1 MIGCAGHPTNML
13 KGNSK
18 ALRELHRLCRHSQ
31 AISFG
36 TDNAEVWMKG
46 RFLVEQFLWRK
57 KKKNRHATVRIGLL
71 IQKSRPSSNIHG
83 VSRSFETVNVKS
95 EKMKQKPRTRSIP
108 IEQASPPHRAALYAF
123 REPLGFRTDVGC
135 LCGDRWGSVR
145 TTERTKALY
154 NFSPWVG
161 RLFEFRIWFH
171 SLTLLGAGGKRD
183 LSTRCYRASKYS

>member
-1 MIGCAGHPTNML
+1 ML

-31 AISFG
+31 AIPSS

-46 RFLVEQFLWRK
+46 RFPVEEFSWRK
-57 KKKNRHATVRIGLL
+57 RGKNRHATVPIGLL

-83 VSRSFETVNVKS
+83 VSQSFETVNVKS

-123 REPLGFRTDVGC
+123 REPLGFRTDDGC
-135 LCGDRWGSVR
+135 LCGDRWCSVR

-154 NFSPWVG
+154 NSPVG
-161 RLFEFRIWFH
+161 WTTFQVQNTV
-171 SLTLLGAGGKRD
+171 SQ
-183 LSTRCYRASKYS
+183 SYSFGRWRKA